1 MAHRSKARRGSAPE
15 REAKATPVRMSLEI
29 DSLSSGGDGVAR
41 HDGLVVFT
49 PRVAPGDRIE
59 ADVSVNGRVGRGT
72 LVRVDRPGE
81 SRIEPACTHYAS
93 PDKCGGCQW
102 QQVDLAAQRDAKRA
116 MVRDAFARIAK
127 REVALPSIVS
137 GEGWRYRRSLTLAM
151 RRRADGSVYAGLRAY
166 DDPEAV
172 FDLDD
177 CLITAP
183 EVLEAWRAILA
194 AAEHLPEEPRLRGTV
209 RVINERPHLTI
220 EGGTSWDTLP
230 EFLDAVPTL
239 AAIWWHA
246 EGRRRRLVADRR
258 PAGEPGGSFAQVNPA
273 IAAELQRAVVEQA
286 MVHAPRTAVDAFSG
300 AGDTAVALASRG
312 VRVAAV
318 ELDEEAT
325 AYAATRLPAGSRAI
339 ASRVE
344 DAMASLL
351 PADVVILNP
360 PRAGVDARVTAAL
373 VASLASGAEK
383 PKAILYVS
391 CDPATL
397 ARDVAR
403 LVGWRVHSLT
413 CYDMFPQTA
422 HVETLCELRPEV
434 S

>member
-1 MAHRSKARRGSAPE
+1 MAHRSKARRGAAPE

-29 DSLSSGGDGVAR
+29 ESLSSGGDGVAR

-49 PRVAPGDRIE
+49 PRVAPGDRIT
-59 ADVSVNGRVGRGT
+59 ADVSVSGRVGRGT
-72 LVRVDRPGE
+72 LVRVERAGE
-81 SRIEPACTHYAS
+81 ARVEPACAHYEGL
-93 PDKCGGCQW
+93 DKCGGCQW
-102 QQVDLAAQRDAKRA
+102 QQVDLAVQRDAKRA

-137 GEGWRYRRSLTLAM
+137 GEGWRYRRSLTLAI
-151 RRRADGSVYAGLRAY
+151 RRRADGSVYAGLRAF

-172 FDLDD
+172 FDLND

-183 EVLEAWRAILA
+183 EVLEAWSAILA

-209 RVINERPHLTI
+209 RVINERPHLVI

-230 EFLDAVPTL
+230 EFLDAVPSL

-258 PAGEPGGSFAQVNPA
+258 PAGEPGGSFAQVNPV
-273 IAAELQRAVVEQA
+273 IADLLQRAVVEQA
-286 MVHAPRTAVDAFSG
+286 MAHAPRTAVDAFSG
-300 AGDTAVALASRG
+300 AGDTAVALANRG

-339 ASRVE
+339 AARVE
-344 DAMASLL
+344 EAIASLL

-373 VASLASGAEK
+373 LASLASGSER

-422 HVETLCELRPEV
+422 HVETLCELRPEAA
-434 S
+434 